1 MYPHTKTYFGYG
13 ERLVDLY
20 NSYRNASD
28 EIIERVLLMRNSWF
42 RIQTQLRYLESIK
55 TIQGEEFKTMQD
67 QTLRV
72 LLIKLEAAVGEVQK
86 LEKKRDTATTTKT
99 AEATTKETKYHNWKY
114 PLIKKSLDASIS
126 ELQKWQQA
134 FDPSWYLALM
144 MSNRLTDN
152 HLQEFFK
159 SDSELPPVDRN
170 VIYSAMGVRESL
182 RPEPGTGEKKKVFL
196 PDNATS
202 GFVRVPISY
211 SAAFL
216 CQPPD
221 KSQTFVLDSVPSQKG
236 IKPDIQV
243 ADVRDLARKL
253 NGADAL
259 SFGLLRCFGVARIC
273 SDSKTTTAYDFMFYI
288 PSSVRSPQS
297 LRNILIEA
305 KPNVSLSTRFRL
317 ALQLARSVTFVHTY
331 KFVHKGIRLETIL
344 VFDAKKS
351 EYAHSFLLGFEKF
364 RAADGRTVMA
374 GDSAWE
380 KDLYRHPERQGLKPE
395 SEYVMQHDIY
405 SLGVCLLEIGM
416 WRTLVT
422 YSSTNEANSPQLLPP
437 PNYTE
442 KNEVIK
448 AESLKDTL
456 IGIARRELP
465 SCMGDKYTDIVVSCL
480 TCLDEDNPEFGDKTQ
495 FEDEDGITIGVRY
508 IQKVSYWTLNSIRTI
523 LMCHLDLAWT
533 E

>member
-1 MYPHTKTYFGYG
+1 MSVEVALAVVATVDLAIKYG

-28 EIIERVLLMRNSWF
+28 EIKERVLLMRNSWF
-42 RIQTQLRYLESIK
+42 RIQTQLRYLERIK
-55 TIQGEEFKTMQD
+55 TIQGEEFKIMQD

-72 LLIKLEAAVGEVQK
+72 LQIKLEAAVGEVQN

-99 AEATTKETKYHNWKY
+99 AGATTKETKYHNWKY
-114 PLIKKSLDASIS
+114 PFVKKSLDAAIS

-144 MSNRLTDN
+144 MSNRLIDS
-152 HLQEFFK
+152 HLQDFSK

-170 VIYSAMGVRESL
+170 VIYSAIGVRESL
-182 RPEPGTGEKKKVFL
+182 KPESGTGEKKKVFL

-202 GFVRVPISY
+202 GFVRTPISY
-211 SAAFL
+211 STAFL
-216 CQPPD
+216 CQTPD
-221 KSQTFVLDSVPSQKG
+221 KSQTFILDSVPSQQG

-259 SFGLLRCFGVARIC
+259 SFGLLRCFGVAKVCKDRR
-273 SDSKTTTAYDFMFYI
+273 TTTAYDFVFYI

-331 KFVHKGIRLETIL
+331 KFVHKGIRPETIL
-344 VFDAKKS
+344 VFDAEKS
-351 EYAHSFLLGFEKF
+351 EYTHSFLVGFEKF

-374 GDSAWE
+374 GDAAWE
-380 KDLYRHPERQGLKPE
+380 KDLYRHPERQGLRPE
-395 SEYVMQHDIY
+395 SEYTMQHDIY
-405 SLGVCLLEIGM
+405 SLGMCLLEIGM

-422 YSSTNEANSPQLLPP
+422 YSSTKEASPSQLLPP
-437 PNYTE
+437 PGYTE
-442 KNEVIK
+442 KKEVTK
-448 AESLKDTL
+448 AASLKETL
-456 IGIARRELP
+456 VGIAQRELP
-465 SCMGDKYTDIVVSCL
+465 SCMGDKYTDIVVTCL
-480 TCLDEDNPEFGDKTQ
+480 RCLDEDNPEFGDKTQ

-508 IQKVSYWTLNSIRTI
+508 IQKVSNKTLAQ
-523 LMCHLDLAWT
+523 LVQY
-533 E
+533 